1 MRRIP
6 DKIRHGDTPSR
17 VPRAVNDIIDYLRQT
32 VPVPGTGIR
41 ISETVN
47 GNVFEADR
55 LPPSGGSAGAP
66 AGYSGYFKV
75 IPGQAKGTLRIVDG
89 ANQNAAI
96 CGKTDVGDVPME
108 TLTSQEGTLYLIMKA
123 ISATTYTQTFEW
135 MIPSGAVG
143 WTEIATVDSDGV
155 ITQRWTGNTIYWG
168 QRYLI

>member
-1 MRRIP
+1 MKTLRLNS
-6 DKIRHGDTPSR
+6 G
-17 VPRAVNDIIDYLRQT
+17 DII
-32 VPVPGTGIR
+32 PPGYFGDFWDDVRACEISGGPGIR
-41 ISETVN
+41 VTHTPN
-47 GNVFEADR
+47 GTIVSAIR
-55 LPPSGGSAGAP
+55 QPSGGSAGAP

>member
-1 MRRIP
+1 MKTTRPRS
-6 DKIRHGDTPSR
+6 GDP
-17 VPRAVNDIIDYLRQT
+17 
-32 VPVPGTGIR
+32 VPVGWFGDFWDDVRACEISGGPGIR
-41 ISETVN
+41 VTRTPN
-47 GNVFEADR
+47 GTIVSAIR
-55 LPPSGGSAGAP
+55 QPSGGSAGAP

>member
-1 MRRIP
+1 MVKVKGYVLSENDRAAVRRVVA
-6 DKIRHGDTPSR
+6 KVGDTPLSGAALKSR
-17 VPRAVNDIIDYLRQT
+17 HRP
-32 VPVPGTGIR
+32 
-41 ISETVN
+41 
-47 GNVFEADR
+47 EADADY
-55 LPPSGGSAGAP
+55 S
-66 AGYSGYFKV
+66 YSGYFKV

>member
-1 MRRIP
+1 MKTTR
-6 DKIRHGDTPSR
+6 
-17 VPRAVNDIIDYLRQT
+17 PRSDDP
-32 VPVPGTGIR
+32 VPVGWFGDFWDDVRACEISGGPGIR
-41 ISETVN
+41 VTRTPN
-47 GNVFEADR
+47 GTIVSAIR
-55 LPPSGGSAGAP
+55 QPSGGSAGGSAGAP

>member
-1 MRRIP
+1 MKVPDEIKRRDPISLLP
-6 DKIRHGDTPSR
+6 RKLNEVIR
-17 VPRAVNDIIDYLRQT
+17 YLRAARLVAGPGVRLRESTSGTTMT
-32 VPVPGTGIR
+32 V
-41 ISETVN
+41 ETQ
-47 GNVFEADR
+47 
-55 LPPSGGSAGAP
+55 PSGGSAGAP

>member
-1 MRRIP
+1 MKTTRPRSGDPIP
-6 DKIRHGDTPSR
+6 VGWFGDFWDD
-17 VPRAVNDIIDYLRQT
+17 VRACEISGG
-32 VPVPGTGIR
+32 PGIR
-41 ISETVN
+41 VTRNPN
-47 GNVFEADR
+47 GTIVSAIR
-55 LPPSGGSAGAP
+55 QPSGGSAGAP

>member
-1 MRRIP
+1 MKTTRPRS
-6 DKIRHGDTPSR
+6 GDP
-17 VPRAVNDIIDYLRQT
+17 
-32 VPVPGTGIR
+32 VPVGWFGDFWDDVRACKISGGPGIR
-41 ISETVN
+41 VTRSPNGTTVS
-47 GNVFEADR
+47 AIR
-55 LPPSGGSAGAP
+55 QPSGGSAGGSAGAP

>member
-1 MRRIP
+1 MKTTRPRS
-6 DKIRHGDTPSR
+6 GDP
-17 VPRAVNDIIDYLRQT
+17 
-32 VPVPGTGIR
+32 VPVGWFGDFWDDVKACEISGGPGIR
-41 ISETVN
+41 VTRTPN
-47 GNVFEADR
+47 GTIVSAIR
-55 LPPSGGSAGAP
+55 QPSGGSAGAP

>member
-1 MRRIP
+1 MKTLRLNS
-6 DKIRHGDTPSR
+6 G
-17 VPRAVNDIIDYLRQT
+17 DII
-32 VPVPGTGIR
+32 PPGYFGDFWDDVKACEISGGPGIR
-41 ISETVN
+41 VTRTPN
-47 GNVFEADR
+47 GTIVSAIR
-55 LPPSGGSAGAP
+55 QPSGGSAGAP

>member
-1 MRRIP
+1 MKTTRPRSGDPIP
-6 DKIRHGDTPSR
+6 PGWFGDFWDDA
-17 VPRAVNDIIDYLRQT
+17 RACEISGG
-32 VPVPGTGIR
+32 PGIR
-41 ISETVN
+41 VTRTPN
-47 GNVFEADR
+47 GTIVSAIR
-55 LPPSGGSAGAP
+55 QPSGGSAGAP

-96 CGKTDVGDVPME
+96 CGKTDVGDVPMK
-108 TLTSQEGTLYLIMKA
+108 TLTSQAGTLYLIMKA

>member
-1 MRRIP
+1 MAKELVEYSARLQAAVDKILINPAFSVQGGRRI
-6 DKIRHGDTPSR
+6 RGRNTLTEQVGR
-17 VPRAVNDIIDYLRQT
+17 
-32 VPVPGTGIR
+32 G
-41 ISETVN
+41 
-47 GNVFEADR
+47 
-55 LPPSGGSAGAP
+55 SG
-66 AGYSGYFKV
+66 GYSGYFKV

-96 CGKTDVGDVPME
+96 CGKTDVGDVSME

>member
-1 MRRIP
+1 MKTLRLNS
-6 DKIRHGDTPSR
+6 G
-17 VPRAVNDIIDYLRQT
+17 DII
-32 VPVPGTGIR
+32 PPGYFGDFWDDVKACEISGGPGIR
-41 ISETVN
+41 VTRTPN
-47 GNVFEADR
+47 GTIVSAIR
-55 LPPSGGSAGAP
+55 QPSGGSAGAP

-75 IPGQAKGTLRIVDG
+75 IPGQAEGTLRIVDG

>member
-1 MRRIP
+1 MVKVKGYVLSENDRAAVRRVVA
-6 DKIRHGDTPSR
+6 KVGDTPLSGAALKSR
-17 VPRAVNDIIDYLRQT
+17 HRP
-32 VPVPGTGIR
+32 
-41 ISETVN
+41 
-47 GNVFEADR
+47 EADADY
-55 LPPSGGSAGAP
+55 S
-66 AGYSGYFKV
+66 YSGYFKV
-75 IPGQAKGTLRIVDG
+75 IPGQAEGTLRIVDG

-108 TLTSQEGTLYLIMKA
+108 TLTSQEGTLYLIMKP

>member
-1 MRRIP
+1 MVKVKGYILSENDRAAVRRVVA
-6 DKIRHGDTPSR
+6 KVGDTPLSGAALKSR
-17 VPRAVNDIIDYLRQT
+17 HRP
-32 VPVPGTGIR
+32 
-41 ISETVN
+41 
-47 GNVFEADR
+47 EADADY
-55 LPPSGGSAGAP
+55 S
-66 AGYSGYFKV
+66 YSGYFKV